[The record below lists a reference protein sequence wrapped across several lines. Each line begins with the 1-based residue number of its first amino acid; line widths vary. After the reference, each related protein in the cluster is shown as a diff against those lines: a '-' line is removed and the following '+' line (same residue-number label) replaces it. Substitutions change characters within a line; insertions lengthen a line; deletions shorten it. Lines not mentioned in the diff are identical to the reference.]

1 MKFEIDFND
10 SNKYDDNFLIDV
22 LGAELEST
30 GSTKYPPFERLV
42 IEIEDFKHLEQ
53 ILKLVDEKF
62 ETISTALVSFDPS
75 TIFIEL

>member
-53 ILKLVDEKF
+53 ILK
-62 ETISTALVSFDPS
+62 
-75 TIFIEL
+75 